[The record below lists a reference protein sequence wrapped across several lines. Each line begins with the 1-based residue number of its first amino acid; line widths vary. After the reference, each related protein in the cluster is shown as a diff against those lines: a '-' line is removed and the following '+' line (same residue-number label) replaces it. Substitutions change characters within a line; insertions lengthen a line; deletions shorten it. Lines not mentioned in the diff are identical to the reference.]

1 MKIDELKQN
10 LDFYVDAIFQR
21 GYDLGWE
28 SVLTQLDNLSNTEW
42 NNGNKATAEVI
53 RRVVKQIDPG
63 EM

>member
-28 SVLTQLDNLSNTEW
+28 SVVAQLESFSDREW
-42 NNGNKATAEVI
+42 NNGNKTTAEVI
-53 RRVVKQIDPG
+53 RKVIKTIDPG
-63 EM
+63 DM

>member
-28 SVLTQLDNLSNTEW
+28 SVIAQLNHFSDKEW

-53 RRVVKQIDPG
+53 RKVLKTIDPG
-63 EM
+63 DM

>member
-28 SVLTQLDNLSNTEW
+28 SVLAQLDHYSNVEW
-42 NNGNKATAEVI
+42 NNGNHTTADVI
-53 RRVVKQIDPG
+53 RKALKQIDPG
-63 EM
+63 DI